1 MKFMIRNILKNK
13 VSSFINI
20 LGLSIGLASAII
32 IFLFIEYELSFDNF
46 YKDKDEIYRITAI
59 SNHASGVDTDGATTY
74 PLGYSLRNDFPDYL
88 ISTLYMMSELD
99 VVIDK
104 DVYKEKN
111 ILFVDSVFFN
121 IFSSD
126 WIIGSPE
133 ILKSNPGNII
143 LTKSISQKYFG
154 NENPL
159 GKTLTFSND
168 QHFQVAGLIQDAPL
182 NSTLNYSMIA
192 STEILDTKMVGF
204 NYDSWENSISGFET
218 YMKIPKSVEP
228 LVIEKQIN
236 DIIKSNYATGDN
248 KATNT
253 YYQFQALNQIHLSPE
268 FEDIP
273 NTYTT
278 SKASLWIYGFIG
290 ILILCIASIN
300 YINLSTAQG
309 LKRSKE
315 VGIRKVLGSSR
326 SQLSMLFV
334 KENSVVLLLSL
345 VFSVIVVEIVL
356 PYVNNF
362 MGNNLNL
369 SIYQSRYFVIFLFLV
384 YLLVDVMIAL
394 YPSLVMSGF
403 MPIKALKGNLRTNKN
418 KGFNLRNSLLVFQ
431 FIISI
436 TLIISTLVIKK
447 QINYINN
454 KDLGFEVK
462 GIFNFLLPDSDENK
476 IKSMKDYLLTQPGI
490 VNFTFGIGA
499 PSSTSNFRTS
509 FKVEGD
515 EAKHYMNLKLA
526 DAEYYKTFEL
536 KLIAGNWYHERIK
549 GDTIFRMV
557 VSEKL
562 YKTHGFK
569 SPEEA
574 LNKRIPFG
582 GNEAI
587 ICGVVKDFH
596 IYSLRNEIE
605 SIAFLSI
612 PQYYL
617 GMFIKIDQ
625 NRTKETI
632 AGVEKK
638 LKELY
643 PANAIE
649 YESMSE
655 SLKEMYT
662 EDNKISMIIMVLS
675 MLAIVIA
682 SLGLFGLVSFMMVQ
696 RIKEIGIRKV
706 LGASVTQIAMVLTK
720 TYFKL
725 IIIAG
730 LIAVPLGWYFM
741 NRWLNGF
748 SYRIEIGIWV
758 YLIAILLVISV
769 AMITILFQIIKTG
782 RMNPVTA
789 LKYE

>member
-1 MKFMIRNILKNK
+1 MIRNIWKNK
-13 VSSFINI
+13 LSSIVNI

-32 IFLFIEYELSFDNF
+32 IFLFIEYELSFDGF
-46 YKDKDEIYRITAI
+46 YKDNDQIYRINAI
-59 SNHASGVDTDGATTY
+59 STHATGIDKDGATTY

-99 VVIDK
+99 IVIDK

-182 NSTLNYSMIA
+182 NSTLNYTMIA
-192 STEILDTKMVGF
+192 SSEILDAKLVGF

-228 LVIEKQIN
+228 LIIEKQMN

-268 FEDIP
+268 FQDIP

-278 SKASLWIYGFIG
+278 SKTNLWIYGFIG
-290 ILILCIASIN
+290 LLILCIASIN

-326 SQLSMLFV
+326 SQLSILFA
-334 KENSVVLLLSL
+334 KENSFVLLLSL
-345 VFSVIVVEIVL
+345 VFSVIIVEVVL

-362 MGNNLNL
+362 MGNNLSL

-384 YLLVDVMIAL
+384 YLLVDVMIVL

-403 MPIKALKGNLRTNKN
+403 MPIKALKGVLKTNKN
-418 KGFNLRNSLLVFQ
+418 RGFNLRNSLLVFQ

-436 TLIISTLVIKK
+436 ALIISTLVIKK

-454 KDLGFEVK
+454 KDLGFEVE
-462 GIFNFLLPDSDENK
+462 GIFNFSLPDTDENK
-476 IKSMKDYLLTQPGI
+476 IKSMRDYLTTQPS
-490 VNFTFGIGA
+490 VESFTFGIGA
-499 PSSTSNFRTS
+499 PSTTTNFRTS
-509 FKVEGD
+509 FKVAGD
-515 EAKHYMNLKLA
+515 ETKHYMNLKLA
-526 DAEYYKTFEL
+526 DAEYYKTFNL
-536 KLIAGNWYHERIK
+536 KLIAGNWYHERVE

-582 GNEAI
+582 GNEGT

-596 IYSLRNEIE
+596 TYSLRNEIE
-605 SIAFLSI
+605 STAFISI

-617 GMFIKIDQ
+617 GMFIKIDK

-632 AGVEKK
+632 AGIEKK

-649 YESMSE
+649 YESMNE
-655 SLKEMYT
+655 SLSEMYS
-662 EDNKISMIIMVLS
+662 EDNKISMIITVLS

-696 RIKEIGIRKV
+696 RVKEIGIRKV
-706 LGASVTQIAMVLTK
+706 LGASLNQISIVLTQ

-725 IIIAG
+725 IIVAS
-730 LIAVPLGWYFM
+730 LIAIPLGWYFM
-741 NRWLNGF
+741 NRWLDGF
-748 SYRIEIGIWV
+748 SYRTEIGIWI
-758 YLIAILLVISV
+758 YILATLLVLII
-769 AMITILFQIIKTG
+769 AMITVMFQVIKSS
-782 RMNPVTA
+782 RMNPVNA